1 MTENDDSPVDLI
13 SQITELNDVSDYM
26 QDEQLDRALHLV
38 VKILFEKGRIPAD
51 KAPAV
56 ITELQALATV
66 FSLKA
71 TYYATIGKSGSE
83 ETKKKNIYFTAKES
97 IGKLCD
103 AMKYLSK

>member
-1 MTENDDSPVDLI
+1 
-13 SQITELNDVSDYM
+13 M

-38 VKILFEKGRIPAD
+38 VKILFEKGRIPLD
-51 KAPAV
+51 KAPA
-56 ITELQALATV
+56 IIAELQALSAV
-66 FSLKA
+66 FALKA

>member
-1 MTENDDSPVDLI
+1 MSEPETTVEMI
-13 SQITELNDVSDYM
+13 SQITELNDISEYM

-38 VKILFEKGRIPAD
+38 IKILFEKGRIPAD

-83 ETKKKNIYFTAKES
+83 EAKKKNVYFTAKES

-103 AMKYLSK
+103 ALKYLSK